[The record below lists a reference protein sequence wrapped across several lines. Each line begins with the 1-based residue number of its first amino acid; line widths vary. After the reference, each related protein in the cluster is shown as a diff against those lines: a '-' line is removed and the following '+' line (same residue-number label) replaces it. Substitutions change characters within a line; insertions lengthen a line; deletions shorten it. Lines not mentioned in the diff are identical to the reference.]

1 MAGKIF
7 INYRRGQNRK
17 DAQHLFT
24 QLLLHFPRHRLF
36 IDEKGLDNA
45 PDWLHELERQVADSV
60 VMLALIGP
68 GWADAR
74 GERGERRLDAR
85 EDFVRF
91 EIGEA
96 IRREIP
102 LIPVRIDNA
111 PMPAIAEL
119 PQDLWLMTRPQA
131 SLLRTESFEA
141 DAEIIAKR
149 IKATL
154 GKRNGTPWLAG
165 AAAAVALRQ
174 ASRPGASSSP
184 NPRVGRSCR
193 RN

>member
-74 GERGERRLDAR
+74 GERGERRS
-85 EDFVRF
+85 
-91 EIGEA
+91 
-96 IRREIP
+96 
-102 LIPVRIDNA
+102 
-111 PMPAIAEL
+111 MPA
-119 PQDLWLMTRPQA
+119 
-131 SLLRTESFEA
+131 
-141 DAEIIAKR
+141 R
-149 IKATL
+149 ISS
-154 GKRNGTPWLAG
+154 
-165 AAAAVALRQ
+165 
-174 ASRPGASSSP
+174 ASRSARRSGA
-184 NPRVGRSCR
+184 RSR
-193 RN
+193 